1 MIESRFT
8 VLRLLLVIELV
19 RFRSSS
25 SVFRQPEI
33 SLRTLFAHSALLNL
47 ESFKVYSLFSYQCSF
62 AILIRFVVAV
72 VLGDSSFTISLSELF
87 VNNFFIYFFHFFW
100 NDLLSTFFS
109 VATTRLGYHLYRFLS
124 TTFLDFFKFF
134 FL

>member
-8 VLRLLLVIELV
+8 VLRLLLIIELV
-19 RFRSSS
+19 RFRSVRLS
-25 SVFRQPEI
+25 FD
-33 SLRTLFAHSALLNL
+33 SLKSLYQLLLAYSALLNL